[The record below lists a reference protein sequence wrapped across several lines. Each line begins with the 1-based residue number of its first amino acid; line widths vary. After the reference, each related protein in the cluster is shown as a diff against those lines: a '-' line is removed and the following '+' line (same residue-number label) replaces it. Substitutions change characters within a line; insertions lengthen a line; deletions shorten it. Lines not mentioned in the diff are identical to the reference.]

1 MASLTMTDGSVINVF
16 ERWRDGG
23 VARQG
28 RSEQINVPSK
38 DFTYEIVE
46 NQHVAVNDD
55 IMAGCRKWINA
66 CLKKQKHI
74 WFNVKLCE
82 FATVYTAGPE
92 WQSSRLKVGGC
103 FEFNTTESWRPW
115 KYSQSNEWV
124 YLIVL
129 YLVVYHTR
137 MNGSRLPSMRGVE
150 GSFWVKNC

>member
-55 IMAGCRKWINA
+55 IMAGCRK
-66 CLKKQKHI
+66 
-74 WFNVKLCE
+74 
-82 FATVYTAGPE
+82 
-92 WQSSRLKVGGC
+92 
-103 FEFNTTESWRPW
+103 
-115 KYSQSNEWV
+115 
-124 YLIVL
+124 
-129 YLVVYHTR
+129 
-137 MNGSRLPSMRGVE
+137 
-150 GSFWVKNC
+150 